1 MTHAP
6 SFSPSLSSMK
16 SSIMANENYSGP
28 RNDDGHVNDDESD
41 DDNDG
46 D

>member
-28 RNDDGHVNDDESD
+28 RNDDDDDDVNDDD
-41 DDNDG
+41 DEDDG
-46 D
+46 E